1 MANRCYVNSIAQ
13 VSCQKPLSDEWF
25 DSPCIYGDKYV
36 RAQEPDTKGL
46 IVPAEARRMSKIL
59 KRTVCTAITA
69 LNESDINNL
78 TSYATISEF
87 TKQTNATLT
96 VMRNGE
102 HWFHTEEQMKFLDEW
117 INKSAR

>member
-1 MANRCYVNSIAQ
+1 MDITNPHGNEIGKLTEQLLMHLGFFR
-13 VSCQKPLSDEWF
+13 L
-25 DSPCIYGDKYV
+25 
-36 RAQEPDTKGL
+36 RT
-46 IVPAEARRMSKIL
+46 SK
-59 KRTVCTAITA
+59 K
-69 LNESDINNL
+69 D
-78 TSYATISEF
+78 EF

>member
-1 MANRCYVNSIAQ
+1 M
-13 VSCQKPLSDEWF
+13 
-25 DSPCIYGDKYV
+25 
-36 RAQEPDTKGL
+36 
-46 IVPAEARRMSKIL
+46 
-59 KRTVCTAITA
+59 
-69 LNESDINNL
+69 